1 MIIIIVITI
10 IVKIVTIVVMII
22 NVQWVEV
29 FSSMATL
36 QNDATQRSL
45 PARGWQEVNLSEL
58 SPWEVRQFSSNRR
71 LVSRSFDIF
80 FSYFKANFLVSFY
93 PSVS

>member
-1 MIIIIVITI
+1 MIIIIVIIIVITI

-45 PARGWQEVNLSEL
+45 PARG
-58 SPWEVRQFSSNRR
+58 
-71 LVSRSFDIF
+71 
-80 FSYFKANFLVSFY
+80 
-93 PSVS
+93 